1 MNTNKLNAYKMNDK
15 TINAIGPLQERME
28 RDPNVWNEIEHYGE
42 YYYFRIGF
50 YRSVSSEP
58 APRPGYTW
66 WPIGQV
72 NYMVVDEITLAEFS
86 NTRLCDITSQ
96 IMLECNTNDEL
107 EDFTQE
113 TPVYVKDILTML
125 LKNHDTLL
133 TVVSTISQRTQMF
146 IEAGKLD
153 KLEASLN
160 VKLVENRIGMN
171 TDIFTE
177 LFEMTHPNCYSIGPV
192 SVRLNPSKYWD
203 VVEAEYGKSFYYF
216 RKGYYTKMVNS
227 SSDVHWINLLP
238 HQSIYIDETEY
249 IVLKTD
255 AFREPEADDDLD
267 DVPPPLGIA
276 STENI
281 VLARKIHESRI
292 EAQEKPVEEKPVEE
306 KPIEEKPIEEKP
318 IEEKPI
324 EEKPVEEKPVEEK
337 PVEEKPVEEKPV
349 EEKPVEEKPVEEKP
363 VEEKPVEEK
372 PVVEKPVVEK
382 PVVVVEKPVV
392 VVEKPTKSSNNSG
405 CSIS

>member
-1 MNTNKLNAYKMNDK
+1 MNANKLNTYKMNDK

-50 YRSVSSEP
+50 YRSISGEP

-66 WPIGQV
+66 YPIGRD
-72 NYMVVDEITLAEFS
+72 NYMVVDEMTLAEFS
-86 NTRLCDITSQ
+86 NTHLCEITSQ
-96 IMLECNTNDEL
+96 IMLECSTNDEL
-107 EDFTQE
+107 EDFTQK

-133 TVVSTISQRTQMF
+133 TVVSTISQRTHLF

-177 LFEMTHPNCYSIGPV
+177 LFEMTHPNCYSIGPM

-203 VVEAEYGKSFYYF
+203 TVESADGRSFYYF
-216 RKGYYTKMVNS
+216 RKAYYTRATDS
-227 SSDVHWINLLP
+227 SSHWINLSP

-249 IVLKTD
+249 IVVKTD
-255 AFREPEADDDLD
+255 AFREPEDHDLD
-267 DVPPPLGIA
+267 DVVPPLGIA
-276 STENI
+276 SPENI
-281 VLARKIHESRI
+281 VIADKIPESRI
-292 EAQEKPVEEKPVEE
+292 EAEETPT
-306 KPIEEKPIEEKP
+306 
-318 IEEKPI
+318 
-324 EEKPVEEKPVEEK
+324 
-337 PVEEKPVEEKPV
+337 
-349 EEKPVEEKPVEEKP
+349 
-363 VEEKPVEEK
+363 
-372 PVVEKPVVEK
+372 VVET
-382 PVVVVEKPVV
+382 
-392 VVEKPTKSSNNSG
+392 PTKNTTKSG
-405 CSIS
+405 DKSWCCIS

>member
-1 MNTNKLNAYKMNDK
+1 MNANKFNTYKMNDK

-50 YRSVSSEP
+50 YRSISGEP

-66 WPIGQV
+66 YPVGRD
-72 NYMVVDEITLAEFS
+72 NYMVVDEMTLAEFS
-86 NTRLCDITSQ
+86 NTHLCDLTSQ

-133 TVVSTISQRTQMF
+133 TVVSTISQKTQLF

-160 VKLVENRIGMN
+160 LKLVENRIGMN

-177 LFEMTHPNCYSIGPV
+177 LFEMTYLNCYCIGPV

-203 VVEAEYGKSFYYF
+203 VVEVEYGKSFYYF
-216 RKGYYTKMVNS
+216 RKGYYGRVTEPRL
-227 SSDVHWINLLP
+227 HWINLVP
-238 HQSIYIDETEY
+238 HQSIYICQTEY
-249 IVLKTD
+249 IVIDNDKFDSKGDCELYISETTIPKEEATIPKEEATIPKEETTPTKVPTEVPNEVVSNLED
-255 AFREPEADDDLD
+255 VLLQEPE
-267 DVPPPLGIA
+267 P
-276 STENI
+276 
-281 VLARKIHESRI
+281 KESWCCI
-292 EAQEKPVEEKPVEE
+292 
-306 KPIEEKPIEEKP
+306 
-318 IEEKPI
+318 
-324 EEKPVEEKPVEEK
+324 
-337 PVEEKPVEEKPV
+337 
-349 EEKPVEEKPVEEKP
+349 
-363 VEEKPVEEK
+363 
-372 PVVEKPVVEK
+372 
-382 PVVVVEKPVV
+382 
-392 VVEKPTKSSNNSG
+392 
-405 CSIS
+405 C